1 MLGEAPTDDIDDSFG
16 EADKK
21 KKKKALA
28 FTKTKKQ
35 ICLRLHYND
44 QESHLYV
51 NKKKIC
57 KIQGLDNFTTFQ
69 LA

>member
-1 MLGEAPTDDIDDSFG
+1 MLGEAPADDIDDSVG
-16 EADKK
+16 EADK

-35 ICLRLHYND
+35 ICLRLHYNG

>member
-1 MLGEAPTDDIDDSFG
+1 MLGEAPTDDIDDSVD
-16 EADKK
+16 EAD

-35 ICLRLHYND
+35 ICLRLHYNG
-44 QESHLYV
+44 QESYLYV